1 MSETQRSITHYSSLI
16 THYSVMDREKLIE
29 LYRQMLLIRRFEE
42 KTAEMY
48 TMNKIG
54 GFCHLYIGQEAVAV
68 GAIAAIREDDYAISS
83 YREHGQALAK
93 GIDPKKIMAEL
104 FGKAT
109 GISRGKGG
117 SMHLFDAEKNLLGG
131 HAIVGGH
138 IPVAT
143 GVGFAIKYQG
153 KDQVILC
160 FFGDGAV
167 NAGTFHESLNLAA
180 LWKLPV
186 IYICENNFYGMGT
199 SIARAVSGQDMY
211 LKSSAYDIPGELV
224 DGMNVLEVWERVGKA
239 VERARHE
246 QTPTFLEVRTYR
258 FRGHSMSDPASYRTK
273 EELNEQRKRD
283 PIITFRQKLV
293 NEGIFSEDKINEMEK
308 EIRAIVEES
317 VEFAEKSPE
326 PPLEWLYEDVYV

>member
-1 MSETQRSITHYSSLI
+1 
-16 THYSVMDREKLIE
+16 MDKQKLIE

-42 KTAEMY
+42 KTGEMY
-48 TMNKIG
+48 TMGKIG

-68 GAIAAIREDDYAISS
+68 GAIAAIREDDYVIAS
-83 YREHGQALAK
+83 YREHGQVLAK
-93 GIDPKKIMAEL
+93 GTPPRQIMAEL
-104 FGKAT
+104 YGKAT

-117 SMHLFDAEKNLLGG
+117 SMHLFDTPRNFLGG
-131 HAIVGGH
+131 HGIVGGH
-138 IPVAT
+138 IPLAT
-143 GVGFAIKYQG
+143 GVGFAIKYEG

-167 NAGTFHESLNLAA
+167 NTGAFHESLNLSA

-199 SIARAVSGQDMY
+199 AISRAVSLQDMY

-246 QTPTFLEVRTYR
+246 HVPTFLEVRTYR

-283 PIITFRQKLV
+283 PIITFQQKLLNEGVLTQERV
-293 NEGIFSEDKINEMEK
+293 NELEK
-308 EIRAIVEES
+308 EIRGIVDDA

-326 PPLEWLYEDVYV
+326 PPLEWLYKDVYVEG

>member
-1 MSETQRSITHYSSLI
+1 
-16 THYSVMDREKLIE
+16 MDKEKLIE

-42 KTAEMY
+42 KAAEMY
-48 TMNKIG
+48 TMNKIS

-68 GAIAAIREDDYAISS
+68 GALAAIREDDYVLSS

-93 GIDPKKIMAEL
+93 GSDPRKIMAEL

-117 SMHLFDAEKNLLGG
+117 SMHLFDVEKNFLGG

-143 GVGFAIKYQG
+143 GVGFAIKYEG
-153 KDQVILC
+153 KDQVVLC

-167 NAGTFHESLNLAA
+167 NAGTFHESLNLAS

-199 SIARAVSGQDMY
+199 AVTRATAGQDIY
-211 LKSSAYDIPGELV
+211 LKASAYDMPGELV

-239 VERARHE
+239 VERARYE
-246 QTPTFLEVRTYR
+246 QLPTFLEVRTYR
-258 FRGHSMSDPASYRTK
+258 FRGHSMADPAKYRTK
-273 EELNEQRKRD
+273 EEVSEQRKRD
-283 PIITFRQKLV
+283 PIITFHQKLL
-293 NEGIFSEDKINEMEK
+293 NEGILTEDKSNEIEK
-308 EIRAIVEES
+308 EIQAIVEES

>member
-1 MSETQRSITHYSSLI
+1 
-16 THYSVMDREKLIE
+16 MDREKLVE
-29 LYRQMLLIRRFEE
+29 LFRQMLLIRRFEE
-42 KTAEMY
+42 KAGEMY
-48 TMNKIG
+48 TMGKIG

-68 GAIAAIREDDYAISS
+68 GAIAAIREDDYVIAS

-93 GIDPKKIMAEL
+93 GTDPRKVMAEL

-117 SMHLFDAEKNLLGG
+117 SMHIFDAEKNFLGG

-143 GVGFAIKYQG
+143 GVGFAIKYEG
-153 KDQVILC
+153 KDQVVLC

-167 NAGTFHESLNLAA
+167 SAGAFHESLNLAA

-199 SIARAVSGQDMY
+199 AVTRAVAGQDLY

-246 QTPTFLEVRTYR
+246 HIPTFIEARTYR
-258 FRGHSMSDPASYRTK
+258 FRGHSMSDPAHYRTK
-273 EELNEQRKRD
+273 EEVNEQRKRD
-283 PIITFRQKLV
+283 PILTFQKKLID
-293 NEGIFSEDKINEMEK
+293 EGVLSEEKIQEIEK
-308 EIRAIVEES
+308 EIKAVVDDA
-317 VEFAEKSPE
+317 VEFADKSPE